1 MRKYWCLYLLLLC
14 LYCTAQ
20 VQQEVI
26 SDQSLSIVL
35 QKIEANHK
43 VIFSYRDKNIADYI
57 ITLSEG
63 IYDIDQILDR
73 LALQTQLDFQKID
86 ETHIIIIPTKE
97 LKTRTICGYIK
108 DKSNGESLPYA
119 NVYANKSTNGTET
132 DLSGYFELNISNGER
147 VKVSFLGYEDCT
159 INSLL
164 STQGNCPTYHIKQ
177 NNKLSEVIVTEYLFD
192 GIRQDG
198 DAHDIIIEPDNLNI
212 MPGSVEGDI
221 LSAIRFLP
229 GIYSTSESFN

>member
-1 MRKYWCLYLLLLC
+1 M
-14 LYCTAQ
+14 
-20 VQQEVI
+20 
-26 SDQSLSIVL
+26 
-35 QKIEANHK
+35 
-43 VIFSYRDKNIADYI
+43 
-57 ITLSEG
+57 
-63 IYDIDQILDR
+63 
-73 LALQTQLDFQKID
+73 QTQLDFQKID

-221 LSAIRFLP
+221 LYAIRFLH